1 MVFKTKG
8 LNEFTKIMKGD
19 REVKR
24 TETRTLQNEE
34 VRKRNQQRQCERAND
49 EEGGILKQS
58 DVLNHT
64 LGKVLKL
71 IMN

>member
-8 LNEFTKIMKGD
+8 LDEFTKIMKGD

-34 VRKRNQQRQCERAND
+34 VRKRNQQR
-49 EEGGILKQS
+49 
-58 DVLNHT
+58 T
-64 LGKVLKL
+64 
-71 IMN
+71 M